1 MPSWRRRRRSRPRTS
16 EPRVTRP
23 STLPGALPDCPWSPF
38 RAARMSKVCRSPFR
52 SWVRHGRK
60 QNCSPWRPGAN
71 RSWPWSES
79 SRPNGI
85 SGQIEPTPPNGAKN
99 GKNFTFAREIDPLPP
114 FLMVGGGGWDGR
126 KMLDI
131 RAVLAFRQL
140 RALAEGGDRFL
151 YQVCP
156 LTLSSSAEGVF
167 LGDARGFDC
176 R

>member
-1 MPSWRRRRRSRPRTS
+1 
-16 EPRVTRP
+16 
-23 STLPGALPDCPWSPF
+23 
-38 RAARMSKVCRSPFR
+38 
-52 SWVRHGRK
+52 
-60 QNCSPWRPGAN
+60 
-71 RSWPWSES
+71 
-79 SRPNGI
+79 
-85 SGQIEPTPPNGAKN
+85 
-99 GKNFTFAREIDPLPP
+99 
-114 FLMVGGGGWDGR
+114 MVGGGGWDGR